1 MSEQAVRFDPSI
13 RRPTILHTRA
23 EPDDLYDPPT
33 DPEASDPELVDAEDY
48 DVDDFDIYGLDD
60 LDEDEDED

>member
-1 MSEQAVRFDPSI
+1 MPERAVRFDPSI
-13 RRPTILHTRA
+13 RRLTILHTRA

-33 DPEASDPELVDAEDY
+33 EEENADPELVDAEDY

-60 LDEDEDED
+60 YDEDDE